1 MKSGFVSLVGRPN
14 VGKSTLLNSFLGSKV
29 SIVSDKPQTTRNKI
43 VGIYTEEKGQIIF
56 LDNPGIHKPLHTLNK
71 KMMEEVYSALEEC
84 DIILFLI
91 DITKKWGKGDEFS
104 LELLKK
110 YKKPKFLL
118 INKIDLVK
126 KSNALPIIEKFKD
139 MKVFDEIIPISALTR
154 ENFDVLNQKIFEYLP
169 EGELLYP
176 EDSVTVV
183 RRKFLIS
190 EIIREKILNMTKDE
204 IPYSVA
210 VLVDK
215 VERRENG
222 VLYIYAEIFVEK
234 DSQKAILI
242 GKKGQMISRI
252 GKSARKELEF
262 LTNTKIFLELIVKV
276 KEKWRDSPGIISQ
289 LNKQMGED

>member
-126 KSNALPIIEKFKD
+126 KSKALPIIEKFKD
-139 MKVFDEIIPISALTR
+139 MNIFDEIIPISALTR
-154 ENFDVLNQKIFEYLP
+154 ANFDILNQKIFEYLP

-262 LTNTKIFLELIVKV
+262 LTNTKIFLELVVKV

-289 LNKQMGED
+289 LNKQIGED

>member
-1 MKSGFVSLVGRPN
+1 MKSGFVSLIGRPN
-14 VGKSTLLNSFLGSKV
+14 VGKSTLLNSFLGSKI

-71 KMMEEVYSALEEC
+71 KMMEEVYSSLEEC

-104 LELLKK
+104 LGLLKK
-110 YKKPKFLL
+110 YEKPKFLL

-126 KSNALPIIEKFKD
+126 KSKALPIIERFKD
-139 MKVFDEIIPISALTR
+139 MNLFNEIIPVSALTR
-154 ENFDVLNQKIFEYLP
+154 ANFDVLNQKIFEYLP

-176 EDSVTVV
+176 DDSVTIV

-210 VLVDK
+210 VLVEK
-215 VERRENG
+215 VEKRENG

-242 GKKGQMISRI
+242 GRKGQMISRI

-262 LTNTKIFLELIVKV
+262 LTNTKIFLELVVKV
-276 KEKWRDSPGIISQ
+276 KEKWRDSPGIISR
-289 LNKQMGED
+289 LNKQLGED

>member
-1 MKSGFVSLVGRPN
+1 MKAGFVSLVGRPN

-84 DIILFLI
+84 DLILFLI

-110 YKKPKFLL
+110 YEKPKFLL

-126 KSNALPIIEKFKD
+126 KSKALPIIEKFKD
-139 MKVFDEIIPISALTR
+139 MNVFSEIIPISALTR
-154 ENFDVLNQKIFEYLP
+154 LNFDILNEKIFEYLP

-176 EDSVTVV
+176 EDSVTIV
-183 RRKFLIS
+183 RRKFLIA

-210 VLVDK
+210 VLVNK
-215 VERRENG
+215 IERRESG
-222 VLYIYAEIFVEK
+222 VLYINAEIYVEK

-242 GKKGQMISRI
+242 GKKGSMISRI
-252 GKSARKELEF
+252 GKNARKELEF
-262 LTNTKIFLELIVKV
+262 LTNSKIYLELIVKV
-276 KEKWRDSPGIISQ
+276 KEKWRDSPGMISL

>member
-56 LDNPGIHKPLHTLNK
+56 LDNPGIHKPLHALNK

-84 DIILFLI
+84 DLILFLI

-126 KSNALPIIEKFKD
+126 KSKALPIIEKFKE
-139 MKVFDEIIPISALTR
+139 MNVFDEIIPISALTR
-154 ENFDVLNQKIFEYLP
+154 LNFDILNEKIFEYLP

-176 EDSVTVV
+176 GDSVTVI
-183 RRKFLIS
+183 RRKFLIA

-215 VERRENG
+215 IEKRDNG
-222 VLYIYAEIFVEK
+222 VLYIHAEIYVEK

-242 GKKGQMISRI
+242 GKNGSMISRI

-262 LTNTKIFLELIVKV
+262 LTGSKIYLELIVRV
-276 KEKWRDSPGIISQ
+276 KEKWRDSPGIISL

>member
-1 MKSGFVSLVGRPN
+1 MKSGFVSLIGRPN

-126 KSNALPIIEKFKD
+126 KSKALPIIEKFKD
-139 MKVFDEIIPISALTR
+139 MNVFDEIIPISALTR
-154 ENFDVLNQKIFEYLP
+154 ANFDILNQKIFEYLP

-176 EDSVTVV
+176 KDSVTVV

-276 KEKWRDSPGIISQ
+276 KEKWRDSPGVISQ
-289 LNKQMGED
+289 LNKQIGED

>member
-84 DIILFLI
+84 DLILFLI

-110 YKKPKFLL
+110 YKQPKFLL

-126 KSNALPIIEKFKD
+126 KSKALPIIEKFKD
-139 MKVFDEIIPISALTR
+139 MNVFDEIIPISALTR
-154 ENFDVLNQKIFEYLP
+154 LNFDVLNEKIFEYLP

-176 EDSVTVV
+176 GDSVTVV
-183 RRKFLIS
+183 RRKFLIA

-215 VERRENG
+215 IEKRDNG
-222 VLYIYAEIFVEK
+222 VLYIHAEIYVEK

-242 GKKGQMISRI
+242 GKNGSMISRI

-262 LTNTKIFLELIVKV
+262 LTGTKIYLELIVRV
-276 KEKWRDSPGIISQ
+276 KEKWRDSPGVISL

>member
-84 DIILFLI
+84 DIILFII

-126 KSNALPIIEKFKD
+126 KSKALPIIEKFKD
-139 MKVFDEIIPISALTR
+139 MNIFDEIIPISALTR
-154 ENFDVLNQKIFEYLP
+154 ANFDILNQKIFEYLP

-262 LTNTKIFLELIVKV
+262 LTNTKIFLELVVKV
-276 KEKWRDSPGIISQ
+276 KEKWRDSPGIISR
-289 LNKQMGED
+289 LNKQIGED